1 MYAGKRHG
9 PWAGHGYCTGL
20 LLDLKKNA
28 VGDLYDMPFQ
38 KIQSSELE
46 FDGGQ
51 TDLPTKEFF
60 VTFFDIFHF
69 STKLTLLS
77 KTRFHSTQHNSFLVL
92 HLFYSIIMAGRKSKT
107 PKKEKKERTPS
118 SSSRKKRK
126 EAVDETEESEQPME
140 VAAQHDEEKEDAM
153 EVDTAPNQKDDDSDD
168 DDAHIDP
175 IENGDLLDNQAEA
188 LVKKPPPPP
197 TMDVTV
203 HRLRHLDYL
212 PKPMVC
218 LRATPQQPPQG
229 SNNSVSSFVALS
241 RDNGSV
247 ELKAP
252 NEKFRTIAEIAGYK
266 QKVVNAM
273 AWTCGVAAAEKKAR
287 SSSIGSLGE
296 TPTKSS
302 SKTSSTYRPTL
313 VGGSRDGTLFVV
325 DFATGTFTGMTASG
339 GGGVFCLTSM
349 CQNHAGRCCTKSN
362 CAQLVAAGCE
372 DGSIRIWK
380 VINHRKL
387 ELVSILPSASGASIL
402 SLAWRKS
409 TTHNGSVLFCGISD
423 GTIRRYDCEDPI
435 SESMEEGV
443 IVSESSNP
451 KKSRT
456 YDDSS
461 GGSWMSR
468 LRMTVES
475 LGRNTPTQVW
485 ALHALADGTVISGD
499 SLGHVQFWD
508 GDTGTLLQS
517 FDQND
522 NKADVLE
529 IAVASEECKIFASGV
544 DSRVVCIERPNLNNM
559 EAAGATAED
568 SIDRKWILT
577 QAQRPHTHDVK
588 AMTVCHQQ
596 VNNGP
601 DSRTRR
607 LKLLKGSYS
616 HEVLCTGG
624 IDTKLCTYYVE
635 GFKKL
640 RPQSLYPWPA
650 FSPVVQAKDA
660 RVLLLRREGQ
670 IDVYKLGPQQT
681 DLKRSTAIP
690 EDDSRVGTIELD
702 SACNLVAIAISDDGK
717 YLAACDPLALLIF
730 KLEYIADGDG
740 TSMIPT
746 KLDVDAKK
754 IKGSIVSMKFGSN
767 DTLIAAA
774 SNGSIHVIK
783 MPEDDHDDD
792 DDDDDDDNDT
802 SNTCTHFMVLKQKQA
817 KALHKDVIFPVQ
829 AISFSKDKH
838 WFAALQGG
846 QDCSSVRIFSC
857 EEDGK
862 TYRHWW
868 SLPDLERPATAVKFL
883 ETKNGAPELVVT
895 CSNFAFYNFDVCKRR
910 LAPWSE
916 KSGVPVSKHLPQELT
931 GRNDYPIRITS
942 NPASPA
948 KILLVRNQFC

>member
-1 MYAGKRHG
+1 
-9 PWAGHGYCTGL
+9 
-20 LLDLKKNA
+20 
-28 VGDLYDMPFQ
+28 
-38 KIQSSELE
+38 
-46 FDGGQ
+46 
-51 TDLPTKEFF
+51 
-60 VTFFDIFHF
+60 
-69 STKLTLLS
+69 
-77 KTRFHSTQHNSFLVL
+77 
-92 HLFYSIIMAGRKSKT
+92 MAGRKSKT

-126 EAVDETEESEQPME
+126 EAVDDTEESERPME
-140 VAAQHDEEKEDAM
+140 VAAQQEEKEDAM
-153 EVDTAPNQKDDDSDD
+153 EVDTDPTQKDDDSDD
-168 DDAHIDP
+168 DADDGP
-175 IENGDLLDNQAEA
+175 NENDGQDDQEEA
-188 LVKKPPPPP
+188 VVETPKPP

-229 SNNSVSSFVALS
+229 SDNTVSSFVALS

-273 AWTCGVAAAEKKAR
+273 AWTCGVAAAEKKSR
-287 SSSIGSLGE
+287 SSSSGSLGE

-302 SKTSSTYRPTL
+302 KVSTTTTYRPTL
-313 VGGSRDGTLFVV
+313 VGGSRDGTVFVV
-325 DFATGTFTGMTASG
+325 DFATGAFTGMTASG
-339 GGGVFCLTSM
+339 GGGVFCLASM
-349 CQNHAGRCCTKSN
+349 CQHHAGRCCANSD

-380 VINHRKL
+380 VIHHRKL
-387 ELVSILPSASGASIL
+387 ELVSILPSASGASVL

-423 GTIRRYDCEDPI
+423 GTIRRYDCEDTT
-435 SESMEEGV
+435 SESMEEGA
-443 IVSESSNP
+443 IASQSSNP
-451 KKSRT
+451 TKSRT

-461 GGSWMSR
+461 AGSWKSR

-529 IAVASEECKIFASGV
+529 IAVASEECKVFASGV
-544 DSRVVCIERPNLNNM
+544 DSRVVSIERPNLNNM
-559 EAAGATAED
+559 EAVGATPDDNTA
-568 SIDRKWILT
+568 RKWILT

-588 AMTVCHQQ
+588 AMTVCRQQ
-596 VNNGP
+596 LNNGP

-624 IDTKLCTYYVE
+624 VDTKLCTYYVE

-730 KLEYIADGDG
+730 RLEYITDGDG

-746 KLDVDAKK
+746 KLEVDSQK

-767 DTLIAAA
+767 DTLIAAS
-774 SNGSIHVIK
+774 SNGSIHVLN
-783 MPEDDHDDD
+783 MPEEEEEEEDDD
-792 DDDDDDDNDT
+792 T
-802 SNTCTHFMVLKQKQA
+802 GNTCTHSMVLKQKQA

-829 AISFSKDKH
+829 AISFSKDKK

-883 ETKNGAPELVVT
+883 ETKNGAPELVAT
-895 CSNFAFYNFDVCKRR
+895 CSNFAIYSFDVYKRR

-916 KSGVPVSKHLPQELT
+916 ESGVPVSKHLPQELT

-948 KILLVRNQFC
+948 KILLVRDQLSWFHFVRCSTPARSRDGFAARHDCLGCASVCIIIIILLHQYWPHFALQSHHAKFWRYSLRSHFQNDNF